1 MAQTDALFLL
11 IKSLS
16 AGEKALVRQVDGGNA
31 GYLALFDT
39 LARQSEYDERKA
51 KKKLQALGHTVNYA
65 YAKHYLSRHI
75 LRVLREHRES
85 AGVERQVQEIQ
96 ILMERRV
103 YSLAEKMLEKAIE
116 TAWDEERYAS
126 FLQLS
131 TLALELRQRD
141 GGDLNKGLEAIEA
154 INAQRREA
162 RARLANFGDYEDLY
176 ARYRPIVKRKQ
187 NARNQWD
194 LEQVAALGADPLMA
208 DLAHAHSARAK
219 RVYYL
224 CRILV
229 DAYTGAH
236 KDAYEHLQAL
246 MGLYQTYAF
255 LLADHAGDY
264 LNDLLR
270 HGGYQLHFKH
280 YKGVT
285 ETLAEIKSVRE
296 KHGLHGAERFDKYY
310 RLRIALALETRDYAG
325 LQAEWDELSEG
336 LAQYRESLP
345 WTSLSTLLFLM
356 ARLQF
361 DQGRWREARIILED
375 VLQNAEP
382 GVREDITSLSRLL
395 LVFVYFE
402 QGDYELAEAAS
413 KAARKYFQRREQL
426 FTFERRML
434 RFLEATTFVAGDRSE
449 LPALEALRSD
459 LTTIFQDPLEANV
472 LPFFNITAWLERR
485 IGNLKK

>member
-1 MAQTDALFLL
+1 MAQPDALFLL

-16 AGEKALVRQVDGGNA
+16 AGEKALVRQVDGSNA
-31 GYLALFDT
+31 GYLALFDA
-39 LARQSEYDERKA
+39 LSRQSVYDERKA
-51 KKKLQALGHTVNYA
+51 KKKLQTLGHTVNYA
-65 YAKHYLSRHI
+65 YAKHYLTRHI

-96 ILMERRV
+96 ILLERRI
-103 YSLAEKMLEKAIE
+103 YGLAEKMLEKTLE

-131 TLALELRQRD
+131 SMALELRQRE
-141 GGDLNKGLEAIEA
+141 GGDLHKGLAAIEA

-176 ARYRPIVKRKQ
+176 ARYRPVVKRKQ

-194 LEQVAALGADPLMA
+194 LDQVAALGADPLMA

-236 KDAYEHLQAL
+236 PAAYEHLQAL
-246 MGLYQTYAF
+246 MGLYQTYDF

-270 HGGYQLHFKH
+270 IGGYQLHFQH
-280 YKGVT
+280 YGAVG
-285 ETLAEIKSVRE
+285 ETLAEIKAVRE
-296 KHGLHGAERFDKYY
+296 KHGLHGAELFDKYY
-310 RLRIALALETRDYAG
+310 RLRIALALVTRDYAG
-325 LQAEWDELSEG
+325 LQAEWAELSDG

-356 ARLQF
+356 ARFQF
-361 DQGRWREARIILED
+361 DQGRFREARQVLED
-375 VLQNAEP
+375 VLQSAEP

-402 QGDYELAEAAS
+402 QGDYELAESAS
-413 KAARKYFQRREQL
+413 KAARKYFQRRDQL
-426 FTFERRML
+426 FQFERRML
-434 RFLEATTFVAGDRSE
+434 RFLEGTTFIAGDQSE

-459 LTTIFQDPLEANV
+459 LGGIFQDPLEANV
-472 LPFFNITAWLERR
+472 LAFFDIMGWLERR
-485 IGNLKK
+485 IGSLK

>member
-1 MAQTDALFLL
+1 MAQPDALFLL

-39 LARQSEYDERKA
+39 LSRQSVHDERKA
-51 KKKLQALGHTVNYA
+51 KKKLQTLGHTVNYA
-65 YAKHYLSRHI
+65 YAKHYLTRHI
-75 LRVLREHRES
+75 LRVLREHRAS

-96 ILMERRV
+96 ILLERRI
-103 YSLAEKMLEKAIE
+103 YGLAEKMLDKALE

-126 FLQLS
+126 YLQLS
-131 TLALELRQRD
+131 SMALELRQRE
-141 GGDLNKGLEAIEA
+141 GGDLHKGLEAIEA

-176 ARYRPIVKRKQ
+176 ARYRPVVKRKQ

-194 LEQVAALGADPLMA
+194 LDQVAALGADPLMA

-236 KDAYEHLQAL
+236 QAAYEHLQAL
-246 MGLYQTYAF
+246 MGLYQTYDF

-270 HGGYQLHFKH
+270 IGGYQLHFKH
-280 YKGVT
+280 YAAVG
-285 ETLAEIKSVRE
+285 ETLAEIKAVRE
-296 KHGLHGAERFDKYY
+296 KHGLHGAELFDKYY
-310 RLRIALALETRDYAG
+310 RLRIALALVTRDYAG
-325 LQAEWDELSEG
+325 LLAEWDELNEG
-336 LAQYRESLP
+336 LALYRESLP

-356 ARLQF
+356 ARFQF
-361 DQGRWREARIILED
+361 EQGRHREARQVLED
-375 VLQNAEP
+375 VLQSAEP

-402 QGDYELAEAAS
+402 QGDYELAESAS
-413 KAARKYFQRREQL
+413 KAARKYFQRRDQL
-426 FTFERRML
+426 FQFERRML
-434 RFLEATTFVAGDRSE
+434 RFLEGTTFIAGDQSE

-459 LTTIFQDPLEANV
+459 LGTIFQDPLEANV
-472 LPFFNITAWLERR
+472 LAFFDIMGWLERR
-485 IGNLKK
+485 IGSLR